1 MEKLSV
7 LMELTSHTFTLFFKK
22 LFGGEAMKV
31 LISSTIELIDFVP
44 SDF

>member
-1 MEKLSV
+1 MNR
-7 LMELTSHTFTLFFKK
+7 FTLYFKK
-22 LFGGEAMKV
+22 LCGGQSLYIRAMKGRGHGV